1 MNYELLSRVAMQDA
15 QRLKS
20 ENVIL
25 IKKNLLLEQE
35 NNNLKEMN
43 NILDREKDAYKQR
56 ARELKKELN
65 DLALQKDLLL
75 KENSKLEDKLEELV
89 AKLELEKQKPKD
101 NQQNRRKIYID
112 KDDEP
117 QEFDSATRRTNRLKS
132 VEFYS

>member
-25 IKKNLLLEQE
+25 MKKNLLLEQE

-89 AKLELEKQKPKD
+89 AKLEIEKQKPKD
-101 NQQNRRKIYID
+101 NQQNRRKLYID

-117 QEFDSATRRTNRLKS
+117 QEIDSATRRTNRLKS

>member
-20 ENVIL
+20 ENLIL
-25 IKKNLLLEQE
+25 MKKNLLLEQE

-56 ARELKKELN
+56 TRELKKELN

-75 KENSKLEDKLEELV
+75 KENSKLEDRLEELV
-89 AKLELEKQKPKD
+89 AKLEIEKQKPKD

-117 QEFDSATRRTNRLKS
+117 QENDSDARRAARLKS

>member
-25 IKKNLLLEQE
+25 MKKNLLLEQE

-89 AKLELEKQKPKD
+89 AKLEIEKQKPKD

-117 QEFDSATRRTNRLKS
+117 QESDSATRRTNRLKS

>member
-25 IKKNLLLEQE
+25 MKKNLLLEQE

-89 AKLELEKQKPKD
+89 AKLEIEKQKPKD

-117 QEFDSATRRTNRLKS
+117 QEIDSATRRTNRLKS

>member
-25 IKKNLLLEQE
+25 MKKNLLLEQE

-75 KENSKLEDKLEELV
+75 NENSKLEDKLEELV

-117 QEFDSATRRTNRLKS
+117 QESNSDARRAARLKS